1 MSGYSGLS
9 VDEMMMLARKENKN
23 KQPVPAEPAVSQSES
38 EVQASSEAK
47 QEPVSAPAEMAE
59 PEKKEEPA
67 PAPAQEP
74 VAGVQSEPAQVSE
87 ENRPEPEN
95 TPVVQQDAQEDRS
108 EVREVSEQA
117 ESLESNKGHSEANE
131 SHVAE
136 QPAAK
141 PKNKHLF
148 KRQAKAP
155 GSGVTAKGITDDA
168 MRYVRLCFKDE
179 AKYADL
185 LSAYV
190 YVTSQKAIDVP
201 PDVKELAKSWNSKVT
216 PDMLSQRIKDLEN
229 QLKSMTHLI
238 RELELALSYLVFDK
252 VGFRKRSP
260 GSPSQ
265 IDFIEDG
272 VREVIGCLRT
282 QTNRLEQKEDRE
294 MGRPIR

>member
-23 KQPVPAEPAVSQSES
+23 KQPVPAEPAVLQSEG
-38 EVQASSEAK
+38 EAQAAPEAK
-47 QEPVSAPAEMAE
+47 QEPASIPAETAE
-59 PEKKEEPA
+59 PEKKEVPV
-67 PAPAQEP
+67 PVQETA
-74 VAGVQSEPAQVSE
+74 AGVQSEPAQVSE

-95 TPVVQQDAQEDRS
+95 RPVVQQEAQEGRPD
-108 EVREVSEQA
+108 VKKVSEQA

-131 SHVAE
+131 SHVTE

-148 KRQAKAP
+148 KRKSKAP
-155 GSGVTAKGITDDA
+155 GAGVTAKGVTDDV
-168 MRYVRLCFKDE
+168 MTYVRLCFKDE

-185 LSAYV
+185 LNAYV
-190 YVTSQKAIDVP
+190 YITSQKAIDVP

-252 VGFRKRSP
+252 VGFRKQSP
-260 GSPSQ
+260 GAPNQ
-265 IDFIEDG
+265 VNFMEDG
-272 VREVIGCLRT
+272 VRAVIGCLRT
-282 QTNRLEQKEDRE
+282 QTNRLEQKEDND

>member
-23 KQPVPAEPAVSQSES
+23 KTPAPAEQAASQSEG
-38 EVQASSEAK
+38 EVQAAPEVKSEPA
-47 QEPVSAPAEMAE
+47 SAPAETVE
-59 PEKKEEPA
+59 SEKKEEPA
-67 PAPAQEP
+67 PVQEP
-74 VAGVQSEPAQVSE
+74 DADAQNEPAQVPE

-95 TPVVQQDAQEDRS
+95 RPVVQQEAQEGRS
-108 EVREVSEQA
+108 EVCEVSEQV
-117 ESLESNKGHSEANE
+117 ERLEPNKGHSEANE
-131 SHVAE
+131 SHIAE
-136 QPAAK
+136 QPAVK

-148 KRQAKAP
+148 KRQAKSP
-155 GSGVTAKGITDDA
+155 GAGVTAKGITDDV

-185 LSAYV
+185 LNAYV

>member
-23 KQPVPAEPAVSQSES
+23 KQPAPAEPAVSQSEG
-38 EVQASSEAK
+38 EAQPASEAK
-47 QEPVSAPAEMAE
+47 QETVSAPAEKAE
-59 PEKKEEPA
+59 PEKKEESA
-67 PAPAQEP
+67 PVQEP
-74 VAGVQSEPAQVSE
+74 AAEVQSEPAQVSE

-95 TPVVQQDAQEDRS
+95 RPVVQQEAQEGRS

-117 ESLESNKGHSEANE
+117 ESLEPNKGHSEANE
-131 SHVAE
+131 SHIAE

-148 KRQAKAP
+148 KRKSKAL
-155 GSGVTAKGITDDA
+155 GAGVTAKGITGDVMD
-168 MRYVRLCFKDE
+168 YVRLCFKDE

-252 VGFRKRSP
+252 VGFRKQSP
-260 GSPSQ
+260 GAPNQ
-265 IDFIEDG
+265 VNFMEDG
-272 VREVIGCLRT
+272 VRAVIGCLRT
-282 QTNRLEQKEDRE
+282 QTNRLEQKEDND

>member
-23 KQPVPAEPAVSQSES
+23 KPPAPAEQAASQSEG
-38 EVQASSEAK
+38 EAQAAPEAK
-47 QEPVSAPAEMAE
+47 QEPVSAPAETVE

-67 PAPAQEP
+67 PAQEP
-74 VAGVQSEPAQVSE
+74 VVDAQSEPAQVSE

-95 TPVVQQDAQEDRS
+95 GPVVQQEAQEGWS

-117 ESLESNKGHSEANE
+117 ERLEPNRGHSEANE
-131 SHVAE
+131 SHIAE

-155 GSGVTAKGITDDA
+155 GAGVTAKGVTDDV

-185 LSAYV
+185 LNAYV

>member
-9 VDEMMMLARKENKN
+9 VDEMLMLSRKENKN
-23 KQPVPAEPAVSQSES
+23 KQPASVEPAASQSEGEAQPAP
-38 EVQASSEAK
+38 EVK
-47 QEPVSAPAEMAE
+47 QETVSAPAETTE

-67 PAPAQEP
+67 PVQEP
-74 VAGVQSEPAQVSE
+74 AAGVQSEPAQVSE

-95 TPVVQQDAQEDRS
+95 RPVVQQEAQEDRS
-108 EVREVSEQA
+108 EAREVSEHA

-131 SHVAE
+131 AHIAE

-148 KRQAKAP
+148 KRQPKAP
-155 GSGVTAKGITDDA
+155 GSGVTAKGVTDDV

-185 LSAYV
+185 LNAYV

-252 VGFRKRSP
+252 VGFRKQSP
-260 GSPSQ
+260 GAPNQ
-265 IDFIEDG
+265 VNFMEDG
-272 VREVIGCLRT
+272 VRAVIGCLRT
-282 QTNRLEQKEDRE
+282 QTNRLEQKEDND

>member
-9 VDEMMMLARKENKN
+9 VDEMMMLSRKENKN
-23 KQPVPAEPAVSQSES
+23 KQPASAEPAVSQSEGEAQPAP
-38 EVQASSEAK
+38 EVK
-47 QEPVSAPAEMAE
+47 QEPASVPAEKAE
-59 PEKKEEPA
+59 PEKKEEPV
-67 PAPAQEP
+67 PVQEP
-74 VAGVQSEPAQVSE
+74 AVGVQSEPAQVSE

-95 TPVVQQDAQEDRS
+95 RPVVQQEAQEGRS
-108 EVREVSEQA
+108 DVKKVSEQA
-117 ESLESNKGHSEANE
+117 ERLESNKGHSEANE

-136 QPAAK
+136 QPAVK

-148 KRQAKAP
+148 KRKSKAP
-155 GSGVTAKGITDDA
+155 GAGVTAKGVTDDV
-168 MRYVRLCFKDE
+168 MQYVRLCFKDE

-185 LSAYV
+185 LNAYV
-190 YVTSQKAIDVP
+190 YITSQKAIDVP

-252 VGFRKRSP
+252 VGFRKQSP
-260 GSPSQ
+260 GAPNQ
-265 IDFIEDG
+265 VNFMEDG
-272 VREVIGCLRT
+272 VRAVIGCLRT
-282 QTNRLEQKEDRE
+282 QTNRLEQKEDND

>member
-9 VDEMMMLARKENKN
+9 VDEMMMLARKDNKN
-23 KQPVPAEPAVSQSES
+23 KQPAPVESAASQSEG
-38 EVQASSEAK
+38 EAQPASEAK
-47 QEPVSAPAEMAE
+47 QEPASVQVEKAE

-67 PAPAQEP
+67 PVQEP
-74 VAGVQSEPAQVSE
+74 AAGVQNEPAQVSE

-95 TPVVQQDAQEDRS
+95 RSVVQQEAQEGRPD
-108 EVREVSEQA
+108 VKKVSEQA

-131 SHVAE
+131 SHVTE

-148 KRQAKAP
+148 KRKSKAP
-155 GSGVTAKGITDDA
+155 GAGVTAKGITGDVMD
-168 MRYVRLCFKDE
+168 YVRLCFKDE

-190 YVTSQKAIDVP
+190 YITSQKAIDVP

-229 QLKSMTHLI
+229 QLKSMTRLI

-252 VGFRKRSP
+252 VGFRKQSP
-260 GSPSQ
+260 GAPNQ
-265 IDFIEDG
+265 VNFMEDG
-272 VREVIGCLRT
+272 VRAVIGCLRT
-282 QTNRLEQKEDRE
+282 QTNRLEQKEDND

>member
-23 KQPVPAEPAVSQSES
+23 KPPAPTEPAASQGES
-38 EVQASSEAK
+38 EAQPASEAK
-47 QEPVSAPAEMAE
+47 QETVSAPAEKAE

-67 PAPAQEP
+67 PVQEP
-74 VAGVQSEPAQVSE
+74 VAGVQSEPAQASE
-87 ENRPEPEN
+87 ENRPESEN
-95 TPVVQQDAQEDRS
+95 RPVVQQEAQEGRPD
-108 EVREVSEQA
+108 VKKVSEQA

-131 SHVAE
+131 SHIAE
-136 QPAAK
+136 QSAAK

-148 KRQAKAP
+148 KRKSKAP
-155 GSGVTAKGITDDA
+155 GAGVTAKGITGDVMD
-168 MRYVRLCFKDE
+168 YVRLCFKDE

-252 VGFRKRSP
+252 VGFRKQSP
-260 GSPSQ
+260 GAPNQ
-265 IDFIEDG
+265 VNFMEDG
-272 VREVIGCLRT
+272 VRAVIGCLRT
-282 QTNRLEQKEDRE
+282 QTNRLEQKEDND

>member
-9 VDEMMMLARKENKN
+9 VDEMIMLSRKENKN
-23 KQPVPAEPAVSQSES
+23 KQPASAEPAASQSEGEAQPAP
-38 EVQASSEAK
+38 EVK
-47 QEPVSAPAEMAE
+47 QETVSAPAETTE

-67 PAPAQEP
+67 PVQEP
-74 VAGVQSEPAQVSE
+74 AAGVQSEPAQVSE

-95 TPVVQQDAQEDRS
+95 RPVVQQEAQEDRS

-117 ESLESNKGHSEANE
+117 ESLEPNKGHSEANE

-148 KRQAKAP
+148 KRQAKVP
-155 GSGVTAKGITDDA
+155 GAGVTAKGVTDDV

-185 LSAYV
+185 LNAYV

-252 VGFRKRSP
+252 VGFRKQSP
-260 GSPSQ
+260 GAPNQ
-265 IDFIEDG
+265 VNFMEDG
-272 VREVIGCLRT
+272 VRAVIGCLRT
-282 QTNRLEQKEDRE
+282 QTNRLEQKEDND